1 MQKLNFPD
9 YKFRLKNTENK
20 ISIFDIV
27 RKKFVILTP
36 EEWVRQHVVHFLI
49 TEKQYPL
56 HLIAV
61 EKQLKINDLTKRFDV
76 LVFDA
81 KANPLVLIECKAPK
95 IPINQQVFDQIAR
108 YNLTIKAAY
117 IMVTNGINHYYSIMD
132 NVLGKYDFLEELPA
146 FNRK

>member
-1 MQKLNFPD
+1 MQKLNFPN

-20 ISIFDIV
+20 ISIFDVI

-49 TEKQYPL
+49 TEKHYPP

-61 EKQLKINDLTKRFDV
+61 EKQLKINDLIKRFDV
-76 LVFDA
+76 LVFDSDA
-81 KANPLVLIECKAPK
+81 KPLVLIECKAPK
-95 IPINQQVFDQIAR
+95 ITINQTVFDQIAR
-108 YNLTIKAAY
+108 YNLTIDAKY
-117 IMVTNGINHYYSIMD
+117 MMVTNGLTHYYSIM
-132 NVLGKYDFLEELPA
+132 NNSLEKYDFLRDLPD